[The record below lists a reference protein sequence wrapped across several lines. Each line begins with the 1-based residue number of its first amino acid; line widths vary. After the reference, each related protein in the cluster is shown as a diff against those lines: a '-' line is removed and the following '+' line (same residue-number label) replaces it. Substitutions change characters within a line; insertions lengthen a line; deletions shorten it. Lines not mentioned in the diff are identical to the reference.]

1 MSTDSNKDK
10 ADGQDTSDK
19 GFSCCDD
26 FVTDPVIG
34 HDLEGQI
41 ASAKPRPRSQIWT
54 YIVCAVAI
62 PMLAYAGY
70 RMYQFDQYVKAKPQ
84 PTHMRF
90 P

>member
-1 MSTDSNKDK
+1 METDSNK
-10 ADGQDTSDK
+10 AEGQDADHK
-19 GFSCCDD
+19 PCCADEV
-26 FVTDPVIG
+26 VTDPVIG

-41 ASAKPRPRSQIWT
+41 AAEKPRSRLRILT
-54 YIVCAVAI
+54 YIACAIAI

-84 PTHMRF
+84 PTHMQF